1 MPNKSGMKIVQKAMP
16 QTMIVIKAICRP
28 LAGFATLPNIINPT
42 RPTNMVQAVEIHTG
56 SISNTC
62 PKTTRELTL
71 IKVVIPA
78 GVAILKTLPKKVP
91 LIKLVLGSKES
102 TKDGIPMVNILIKVI
117 CDGFNETVH

>member
-1 MPNKSGMKIVQKAMP
+1 
-16 QTMIVIKAICRP
+16 
-28 LAGFATLPNIINPT
+28 
-42 RPTNMVQAVEIHTG
+42 MVQAVEIHTG

-117 CDGFNETVH
+117 CDGFNG